1 MQSNFQNLISHP
13 LKATCQENNIL
24 PLPSNKV
31 FFSGITLL
39 HPPFSANPT
48 RFFNSGTMNS
58 CPHRTSIRALHVQ
71 QFMVERVLRKNPGG
85 TRKLSVP
92 YRSHS
97 TSIDGLFS
105 TSDSGVDGKGG
116 LPNNG
121 DRTRGLPINLGALN
135 Q

>member
-1 MQSNFQNLISHP
+1 
-13 LKATCQENNIL
+13 
-24 PLPSNKV
+24 
-31 FFSGITLL
+31 
-39 HPPFSANPT
+39 
-48 RFFNSGTMNS
+48 MNS
-58 CPHRTSIRALHVQ
+58 YPHRTSIRALHVQ

-97 TSIDGLFS
+97 TSIGGLFS

-116 LPNNG
+116 LPTNG
-121 DRTRGLPINLGALN
+121 GRTRGLPIKKRVLS